1 MLHDNLPTNK
11 VAGSSLVFGF
21 FETGSSVDSSTSSE
35 DSSTLRFLES
45 FSSSSESLSESES
58 ESEDEDEDE
67 DESESDSDDDD
78 EDEEDDDEDE
88 EDASFLTSFLAT
100 FWYPS

>member
-1 MLHDNLPTNK
+1 MTLALITPPTGSNSLLNHSSSMLHDNLPTNK

-78 EDEEDDDEDE
+78 ER
-88 EDASFLTSFLAT
+88 
-100 FWYPS
+100 